1 MTVATQ
7 DMLRLEGVGR
17 RFGGLRALRD
27 VDLGVREGEIMGLIG
42 PNGAGKTTLVSDVSG
57 QIAASEGRVRFGG
70 EDVTGL
76 PAHRRA
82 RAGIGRTFQ
91 NVRLFAEETVLDNV
105 KTGAYLL
112 GRSGAIEAMLR
123 LPRQRADEREIGAAA
138 IDALELV
145 GLADRALA
153 PASELS
159 TGEQRLAELAK
170 AAAMRPRLLFLD
182 EPAAGLNPTE
192 EARLAE
198 TIQTLATRM
207 TLVVIEH
214 HLDLVM
220 SLCDRVAVLDFG
232 RLICVGTPD
241 EVRADPAV
249 IAAYLGPDPAREG

>member
-1 MTVATQ
+1 MTVATREL
-7 DMLRLEGVGR
+7 LRLEGLGR

-27 VDLGVREGEIMGLIG
+27 IDLGVREGEIMGLIG
-42 PNGAGKTTLVSDVSG
+42 PNGAGKTTLVSVVSG
-57 QIAASEGRVRFGG
+57 QIAASEGRVSFGG
-70 EDVTGL
+70 DDVTGL
-76 PAHRRA
+76 AAHRRA

-112 GRSGAIEAMLR
+112 GRSGVIEAMLR
-123 LPRQRADEREIGAAA
+123 LPRQRTDEREIGAAA
-138 IDALELV
+138 IDALQLV

-153 PASELS
+153 PAGELS

-198 TIQTLATRM
+198 TIQTLSTRM

-241 EVRADPAV
+241 EVRSDPGV

>member
-7 DMLRLEGVGR
+7 ELLRLDGLGR

-27 VDLGVREGEIMGLIG
+27 VDLEVRDGEIMGLIG
-42 PNGAGKTTLVSDVSG
+42 PNGAGKTTLVSVVSG
-57 QIAASEGRVRFGG
+57 QIAASEGTVRFGG

-76 PAHRRA
+76 SAHRRA

-91 NVRLFAEETVLDNV
+91 NVRLFAEESVLDNV

-112 GRSGAIEAMLR
+112 GHSGVADAILR
-123 LPRQRADEREIGAAA
+123 LPRQRRDEREIGEAAL
-138 IDALELV
+138 DALELV
-145 GLADRALA
+145 GLAHRALA
-153 PASELS
+153 PAAELS

-192 EARLAE
+192 EARLSE
-198 TIQTLATRM
+198 TITTLATRM

-241 EVRADPAV
+241 EVRADPNV
-249 IAAYLGPDPAREG
+249 IAAYLGPDPAREE